1 MAVMNKLTC
10 LIYFMTVFCLP
21 NIGGIYFGEILTVVI
36 LLYVVVTRKVTIS
49 IDIYRCMLIGY
60 LILCAT
66 IALSIYSFIYNLEG
80 SLYYAFRFARFIFWL
95 FSIYL
100 IKDVIVTKYN
110 YHFLVNFIFPTI
122 FSVHALAIIITYLD
136 VAGARIFLMT
146 LSQAEALIPQ
156 YFRASGLW
164 GGFDSASVFMSFGI
178 IYTLVVHKAN
188 VFIRAMLVV
197 LFTLASFLTSARVG
211 FALLAFFFVVF
222 ICLKARAGKILPV
235 IYVIF
240 SMFGLLL
247 TLSLM
252 INFGGDYLP
261 EDFLSTANRMSEVFV
276 NKGSTTSTDHLITMY
291 YLPDT
296 FSILFFGNSL
306 DSFSGL
312 NSVSSDVE
320 YIKFIWGVG
329 LPLSIVIFSYTIF
342 VFFLLPKK
350 NSRNNDFLLL
360 LPLLVSLTFLGS
372 FKGEY
377 IFAFRYVPLFMWF
390 LWLSQENCKS
400 IQPPHKVW
408 LTLVN

>member
-1 MAVMNKLTC
+1 MNKLTC